1 MREIGMIEIIQYILY
16 QLKTANYLNDMQ
28 NNSSEY
34 FPFTVMIIT
43 FLRLVTKNNN
53 KNSFYVF

>member
-1 MREIGMIEIIQYILY
+1 MIEIIQYILY

-28 NNSSEY
+28 NNSLEY
-34 FPFTVMIIT
+34 FPLTVMIIT